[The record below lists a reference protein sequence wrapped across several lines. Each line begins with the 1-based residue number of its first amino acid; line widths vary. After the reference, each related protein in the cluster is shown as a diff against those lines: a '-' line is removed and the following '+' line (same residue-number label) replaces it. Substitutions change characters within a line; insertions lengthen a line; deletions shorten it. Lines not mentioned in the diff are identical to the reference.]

1 MVCSF
6 NTTSIKVYILEWLQ
20 YNYPLKCAWKNSV
33 PLLVC
38 LPPEGYTVL
47 KIMGWGMKITSPF
60 STSLIFKKSSS
71 LLVWIFIFD
80 KFSCVS
86 SRDFGRDGYVRL
98 LRLYT
103 AFETLF
109 ISIRLQTV
117 LDHRLLEEFEDTKGV
132 IRIRKSKK
140 HRQHNGL
147 KKKHRQHNGLKKMNN
162 KTNLDQQKT
171 AQKTKNRATRT
182 SLKTW
187 GGLRFSGSVNSSCS
201 TSGTRRVTLATNPVI
216 SH

>member
-140 HRQHNGL
+140 HRQAIYFIHKIDYICVRCFIPQITCLYGSWL
-147 KKKHRQHNGLKKMNN
+147 PYWYRQ
-162 KTNLDQQKT
+162 
-171 AQKTKNRATRT
+171 
-182 SLKTW
+182 SL
-187 GGLRFSGSVNSSCS
+187 LIQF
-201 TSGTRRVTLATNPVI
+201 L
-216 SH
+216 

>member
-132 IRIRKSKK
+132 IRIRKSKRHK
-140 HRQHNGL
+140 QHNG
-147 KKKHRQHNGLKKMNN
+147 QTKMNN
-162 KTNLDQQKT
+162 RTHLDQQKT
-171 AQKTKNRATRT
+171 AQKTKKRATRT
-182 SLKTW
+182 SLKTL

>member
-1 MVCSF
+1 
-6 NTTSIKVYILEWLQ
+6 
-20 YNYPLKCAWKNSV
+20 
-33 PLLVC
+33 
-38 LPPEGYTVL
+38 
-47 KIMGWGMKITSPF
+47 MGWGMKITSPF

-140 HRQHNGL
+140 HRQHNGQT
-147 KKKHRQHNGLKKMNN
+147 KAQTTQWPNKSTDNTMAKQKHRQHNGQTK
-162 KTNLDQQKT
+162 
-171 AQKTKNRATRT
+171 AQTTQWPNE
-182 SLKTW
+182 
-187 GGLRFSGSVNSSCS
+187 NEQ
-201 TSGTRRVTLATNPVI
+201 
-216 SH
+216 